1 MKTKIILIEGKRS
14 DSPSFYHGLLKKGF
28 LVESYPNGNTAE
40 QRLAEELPHMVII
53 DGASMRTSGKRICM
67 SIREAYPLLP
77 ILLILDDEN
86 HPQGKVP
93 ADVILVLPFTV
104 QKLVNRM
111 RPFIPVSLKDAILVG
126 DIELDSKHRMVYC
139 EGRQGRLTPH
149 LVILLKTFLEK
160 PGEVIPREELFSK
173 VWDTS
178 YTGDTRTLDVHIS
191 WLRKIL
197 EKDPRHPK
205 YLITIRNKGYRLDTG
220 DPSEIRI

>member
-1 MKTKIILIEGKRS
+1 MKTKLILIEGKRN
-14 DSPSFYHGLLKKGF
+14 DRPSFYHGLLKKGF
-28 LVESYPNGNTAE
+28 IVESYPNGSTAK
-40 QRLAEELPHMVII
+40 QRLGEDLPHVVII

-67 SIREAYPLLP
+67 SIRETYPLLP
-77 ILLILDDEN
+77 IVLILDDDN
-86 HPQGKVP
+86 LPQGKVP

-111 RPFIPVSLKDAILVG
+111 RPFLPVSQKDALLVG

-139 EGRQGRLTPH
+139 EGRQARLTPH
-149 LVILLKTFLEK
+149 LVTLLKTLLEK

-191 WLRKIL
+191 WLRKVL
-197 EKDPRHPK
+197 EEDPRRPK

-220 DPSEIRI
+220 DPNEILR